1 MVQVAELREWI
12 EAVKDFVEEP
22 TLVKTGEGLRIVGM
36 DPSHVILVDA
46 VWKTSEID
54 IQQPVTVNANDVVKL
69 LKGLEGE
76 VDVKVEDKRLK
87 IVNDVFR
94 LELPILDGGGGNVP
108 KPKLS
113 FEARLEVSAAELAK
127 AVSKASEVSDHCRL
141 TAKNGELVLS
151 AKNDLYLFEQ
161 KIKPEKFEAE
171 KEEVRAS
178 FSLTYLGNIMKTLK
192 RVAEKTELMYGN
204 NRPARFSATNE
215 QLAVEIWC
223 APRIE

>member
-12 EAVKDFVEEP
+12 ESVREFVEEP
-22 TLVKTGEGLRIVGM
+22 TLVKTDNGLRIIGM

-69 LKGLEGE
+69 LKGLEGN

-87 IVNDVFR
+87 IANDVFR

-113 FEARLEVSAAELAK
+113 FEAHVEVNTAELAK
-127 AVSKASEVSDHCRL
+127 AVSKAAEVSDYCRLTTRNNELLL
-141 TAKNGELVLS
+141 TAKN
-151 AKNDLYLFEQ
+151 DLFFFEQ
-161 KIKPEKFEAE
+161 KIKPERVEAE
-171 KEEVRAS
+171 NEVKAS
-178 FSLTYLGNIMKTLK
+178 FGLPYLETIVKTLK
-192 RVAEKTELMYGN
+192 RVAEKATLEY
-204 NRPARFSATNE
+204 ARDKPIRFEAENE
-215 QLAVEIWC
+215 KLKIEFMV
-223 APRIE
+223 APRLD

>member
-1 MVQVAELREWI
+1 
-12 EAVKDFVEEP
+12 
-22 TLVKTGEGLRIVGM
+22 M

-54 IQQPVTVNANDVVKL
+54 IKQPVTVNANDVVKL

-113 FEARLEVSAAELAK
+113 FEARLDVSTAELAK
-127 AVSKASEVSDHCRL
+127 AVAKAAEVSDHCRL

-171 KEEVRAS
+171 KEVKAS
-178 FSLTYLGNIMKTLK
+178 FGLHYLESILKTLK
-192 RVAEKTELMYGN
+192 KIAEKIEVEYANDGPVRL
-204 NRPARFSATNE
+204 SAANE
-215 QLAVEIWC
+215 KLAVEILC
-223 APRIE
+223 APRIT

>member
-12 EAVKDFVEEP
+12 EAVRDFVEEP
-22 TLVKTGEGLRIVGM
+22 TLVRTDEGLRIVGM

-46 VWKTSEID
+46 VWKTLEID
-54 IQQPVTVNANDVVKL
+54 IQQPVTINANDVVKL

-94 LELPILDGGGGNVP
+94 LELPILDRGAGNVP

-113 FEARLEVSAAELAK
+113 FDARLEVSTAELAK
-127 AVSKASEVSDHCRL
+127 AVSKAAEVSDHCRL

-171 KEEVRAS
+171 KEVKAS
-178 FSLTYLGNIMKTLK
+178 FGLHYLESILKTLK
-192 RVAEKTELMYGN
+192 KIAEKIEVEYAN
-204 NRPARFSATNE
+204 DRPVRLSAANE
-215 QLAVEIWC
+215 KLAVEILC
-223 APRIE
+223 APRIT

>member
-1 MVQVAELREWI
+1 MVQVVELREWL
-12 EAVKDFVEEP
+12 ESVRDFVEEP
-22 TLVKTGEGLRIVGM
+22 TLVKTDEGLRIVGM

-54 IQQPVTVNANDVVKL
+54 IKQPVTVNANDVVKL
-69 LKGLEGE
+69 LKGLDGE

-87 IVNDVFR
+87 IANDVFR

-127 AVSKASEVSDHCRL
+127 AVSKAAEVSDHCRL
-141 TAKNGELVLS
+141 TARDGELILS

-161 KIKPEKFEAE
+161 TLKPEKFEAE
-171 KEEVRAS
+171 KEVKAS
-178 FSLTYLGNIMKTLK
+178 FGLHYLEDILKTLK
-192 RVAEKTELMYGN
+192 KITEKIEVEYAN
-204 NRPARFSATNE
+204 DRPIRLSAANE
-215 QLAVEIWC
+215 KLAVEILC

>member
-12 EAVKDFVEEP
+12 EAVRDFVEEP
-22 TLVKTGEGLRIVGM
+22 TLVKTDEGLRIVGM

-87 IVNDVFR
+87 IMNDVFR

-113 FEARLEVSAAELAK
+113 FEARLEVSTAELAK
-127 AVSKASEVSDHCRL
+127 AVAKAAEVSDHCRL
-141 TAKNGELVLS
+141 TARDGELVLS

-161 KIKPEKFEAE
+161 TLKPEKFEAE
-171 KEEVRAS
+171 KEVRAS
-178 FSLTYLGNIMKTLK
+178 FGLTYLENIVKTLK
-192 RVAEKTELMYGN
+192 RVAEKTTLEY
-204 NRPARFSATNE
+204 ATNKPLRFE
-215 QLAVEIWC
+215 AGNEKLKIEFMV
-223 APRIE
+223 APRID

>member
-22 TLVKTGEGLRIVGM
+22 TLVKTDEGLRIVGI

-54 IQQPVTVNANDVVKL
+54 IKQPVTVNANDVVKL

-127 AVSKASEVSDHCRL
+127 AVAKAAEVSDFCRL
-141 TAKNGELVLS
+141 TARDGELVLS

-171 KEEVRAS
+171 KEVKAS
-178 FSLTYLGNIMKTLK
+178 FGLHYLESILKTLK
-192 RVAEKTELMYGN
+192 KIAEKIEVEYAN
-204 NRPARFSATNE
+204 DRPVRLSAANE
-215 QLAVEIWC
+215 KLAVEILC
-223 APRIE
+223 APRIT

>member
-1 MVQVAELREWI
+1 VR
-12 EAVKDFVEEP
+12 DFVEEP
-22 TLVKTGEGLRIVGM
+22 TLVRTDEGLRIVGM

-54 IQQPVTVNANDVVKL
+54 IKQPVTVNANDVVKL

-94 LELPILDGGGGNVP
+94 LEVPILDGGGGNVP

-127 AVSKASEVSDHCRL
+127 AVAKAAEVSDHCRL

-161 KIKPEKFEAE
+161 KIKPEKIEAE
-171 KEEVRAS
+171 KEVRAS
-178 FSLTYLGNIMKTLK
+178 FSLTYLENIVKTLK
-192 RVAEKTELMYGN
+192 RVAEKTTLEY
-204 NRPARFSATNE
+204 ATNKPLRFE
-215 QLAVEIWC
+215 AENEKLKIEFMV
-223 APRIE
+223 APRID

>member
-12 EAVKDFVEEP
+12 EAVRDFVEEP
-22 TLVKTGEGLRIVGM
+22 TLVRIDEGLKIVGM
-36 DPSHVILVDA
+36 DPSHVVLVDA

-69 LKGLEGE
+69 LKGLDGE

-127 AVSKASEVSDHCRL
+127 AVAKAAEVSDHCRL

-161 KIKPEKFEAE
+161 KIKPEKIEAE
-171 KEEVRAS
+171 KEVKAS
-178 FSLTYLGNIMKTLK
+178 FGLHYLEGILKTLK
-192 RVAEKTELMYGN
+192 KIAEKIEVEYAN
-204 NRPARFSATNE
+204 DRPVRLNAANE
-215 QLAVEIWC
+215 KLAVEIWC

>member
-12 EAVKDFVEEP
+12 EAVRDFVEEP
-22 TLVKTGEGLRIVGM
+22 TLVKTDEGLKIVGM
-36 DPSHVILVDA
+36 DPAHIVLVDA
-46 VWKTSEID
+46 VWKTLEID

-94 LELPILDGGGGNVP
+94 LELPLLDGGGGNVP
-108 KPKLS
+108 KPKLG
-113 FEARLEVSAAELAK
+113 FEARLKVSAAELTK
-127 AVSKASEVSDHCRL
+127 AVSKAAEVSDHCRL
-141 TAKNGELVLS
+141 TARDGELVLT
-151 AKNDLYLFEQ
+151 AKNDVYAFEQ

-178 FSLTYLGNIMKTLK
+178 FSLSYLGNIVKTLK
-192 RVAEKTELMYGN
+192 RVAEKTTLEYSTNKPL
-204 NRPARFSATNE
+204 RFEAENE
-215 QLAVEIWC
+215 KLKIEFMV
-223 APRIE
+223 APRID

>member
-12 EAVKDFVEEP
+12 EAVRDFVEEP
-22 TLVKTGEGLRIVGM
+22 TLVKTDEGLRIVGM
-36 DPSHVILVDA
+36 DPSHVILIDA

-69 LKGLEGE
+69 LKGLDGE

-113 FEARLEVSAAELAK
+113 FEARLEVSTAELAK
-127 AVSKASEVSDHCRL
+127 AVAKAAEVSDHCRL
-141 TAKNGELVLS
+141 TAKNKELVLS

-161 KIKPEKFEAE
+161 TLKPEKFEAE
-171 KEEVRAS
+171 KEVRAS
-178 FSLTYLGNIMKTLK
+178 FSLTYLGNIVKTLK
-192 RVAEKTELMYGN
+192 RVAEKTTLEY
-204 NRPARFSATNE
+204 ATNKPLRFE
-215 QLAVEIWC
+215 AGNEKLKIEFMV
-223 APRIE
+223 APRID

>member
-1 MVQVAELREWI
+1 MVPVVELREWI
-12 EAVKDFVEEP
+12 EAVIDFVEEP
-22 TLVKTGEGLRIVGM
+22 TLVKTDEGLRIVGM
-36 DPSHVILVDA
+36 DLSRVILVDA

-94 LELPILDGGGGNVP
+94 LELPILDGKGGNVP
-108 KPKLS
+108 KPKIS
-113 FEARLEVSAAELAK
+113 FEARLEVSTAELAK
-127 AVSKASEVSDHCRL
+127 AVAKAADVSDFCRL
-141 TAKNGELVLS
+141 TAKNGELVLN

-161 KIKPEKFEAE
+161 KIKPEKFEAG

-178 FSLTYLGNIMKTLK
+178 FSLTYLGNIVKTLK
-192 RVAEKTELMYGN
+192 RVAEKTTLEY
-204 NRPARFSATNE
+204 ATNKPLRFE
-215 QLAVEIWC
+215 AGNEKLKIEFMV
-223 APRIE
+223 APRID

>member
-1 MVQVAELREWI
+1 MVPVVELREWI
-12 EAVKDFVEEP
+12 EAVRDFVEEP
-22 TLVKTGEGLRIVGM
+22 TLVKTDEGLRIVGM

-76 VDVKVEDKRLK
+76 VDVKVEDRRLK

-127 AVSKASEVSDHCRL
+127 AVSKAAEVSDHCRL
-141 TAKNGELVLS
+141 TARDGELVLS

-161 KIKPEKFEAE
+161 KIKPEKFEAG

-178 FSLTYLGNIMKTLK
+178 FSLTYLGNIVKTLK
-192 RVAEKTELMYGN
+192 RVAEKTTLEY
-204 NRPARFSATNE
+204 ATNKPLRFE
-215 QLAVEIWC
+215 VENEKLTIEFMV
-223 APRIE
+223 APRID

>member
-1 MVQVAELREWI
+1 
-12 EAVKDFVEEP
+12 
-22 TLVKTGEGLRIVGM
+22 
-36 DPSHVILVDA
+36 
-46 VWKTSEID
+46 
-54 IQQPVTVNANDVVKL
+54 VNANDVVKL
-69 LKGLEGE
+69 LKGLDGE

-127 AVSKASEVSDHCRL
+127 AVAKASDVSDHCRL
-141 TAKNGELVLS
+141 TARDGELVLS

-161 KIKPEKFEAE
+161 KIKPEKFEAG

-178 FSLTYLGNIMKTLK
+178 FNLTYLGNIVKTLK
-192 RVAEKTELMYGN
+192 RVAEKTTLEY
-204 NRPARFSATNE
+204 ATNKPLRFE
-215 QLAVEIWC
+215 AENEKLKIEFMV
-223 APRIE
+223 APRID

>member
-12 EAVKDFVEEP
+12 EAVRDFVEEP
-22 TLVKTGEGLRIVGM
+22 TLVKTDEGLKIVGM
-36 DPSHVILVDA
+36 DPSHVVLVDA

-54 IQQPVTVNANDVVKL
+54 IQQPITVNANDVVKL

-94 LELPILDGGGGNVP
+94 LELPILDSVGGNVP

-127 AVSKASEVSDHCRL
+127 AVSKAAEVSDYCRL
-141 TAKNGELVLS
+141 TAKKNGELVLS
-151 AKNDLYLFEQ
+151 AKNDLYVFEQ
-161 KIKPEKFEAE
+161 TLKPEKFEAE
-171 KEEVRAS
+171 KEVRAS
-178 FSLTYLGNIMKTLK
+178 FSLTYLGNIVKTLK
-192 RVAEKTELMYGN
+192 RVAEKTTLEY
-204 NRPARFSATNE
+204 ATNKPLRFE
-215 QLAVEIWC
+215 AENEKLKIEFMV
-223 APRIE
+223 APRID